1 MIRGCSF
8 LSQIFVLQNVLFNYP
23 IAFPLYQI
31 QKVDTTANPAIF
43 PCRNV
48 AGLLESCIKANLS
61 PEWSVCSAV
70 GAA

>member
-61 PEWSVCSAV
+61 PEWSVCAAV

>member
-1 MIRGCSF
+1 MKRDCSF

-31 QKVDTTANPAIF
+31 QKIDTTANPAIF
-43 PCRNV
+43 PIRNA
-48 AGLLESCIKANLS
+48 AGLLESFIKATLS

-70 GAA
+70 EAA

>member
-43 PCRNV
+43 PTRNV
-48 AGLLESCIKANLS
+48 AGLLEYVSRLLS
-61 PEWSVCSAV
+61 RPSALF
-70 GAA
+70 APL